1 MTKDELLELRAH
13 LIETQDKLIRELEF
27 RNLEL
32 EQTVNSL
39 RRSLEDAR
47 ADLLFLN
54 SNSHR
59 TEIQELN

>member
-1 MTKDELLELRAH
+1 MTKNELLELRAH